1 MRILRAM
8 LAATIAIG
16 CVVVMQTPSVHAA
29 DPTPTPAIAPPA
41 DPTDVRW
48 DFASRTISW
57 TDNSNDETG
66 FSIIYTIGAD
76 NAGHEHETAANVT
89 SFAVPEDVNET
100 DRRVAHIVVN
110 AFNSAGSSAGAVAE
124 WDDAT
129 PTRVATPPAT
139 AASLDASVD
148 DSGNVTW
155 AAVAGAAGYRVH
167 GTLEAMRVNA
177 VNPFCTPPVDSPLT
191 LPVDIDVTLGA
202 DATRYPSSLPPVAA
216 GDRWYVFRSSVQ
228 VDALAPDGTVLTS
241 AGSSG
246 IGETGCRVDTI
257 SAPSTGSA
265 APDAAWPLGGSAI
278 APVAALAGAACVG
291 FGLRMRVR

>member
-1 MRILRAM
+1 
-8 LAATIAIG
+8 
-16 CVVVMQTPSVHAA
+16 MQSGNRNFQRRTGAA
-29 DPTPTPAIAPPA
+29 DLKDPGGEALAIDEHLIRCGPGLVFLVHEVLGQGQNGVAGLVGRPP
-41 DPTDVRW
+41 
-48 DFASRTISW
+48 SR
-57 TDNSNDETG
+57 NPLAL
-66 FSIIYTIGAD
+66 IGQVAD